1 MAEKVNSKGLAN
13 KKNPN
18 LFSQRFPV
26 GCLLMM
32 IVKCFSTLVRMQ
44 PLWLEEL
51 NSQKSVQWG
60 VGGCLCLLPAQVWLA
75 H

>member
-1 MAEKVNSKGLAN
+1 MAEKVKGLAN

-32 IVKCFSTLVRMQ
+32 ILKCFSTLVCMQ

-51 NSQKSVQWG
+51 NSRKSVQWLGG
-60 VGGCLCLLPAQVWLA
+60 VCVYYQRKFG
-75 H
+75 